1 MYKNICVNYTGFY
14 TPFIEHNYDK
24 NCLNIFLLTFTF
36 LVLLVIFYR
45 LYVRGDTPGVCI
57 VRGRGGGRG
66 GEVHQQSVWPPLLC
80 RVLEKAEW
88 WRWCHG
94 SPRLADTAGAE
105 YWIFG
110 PSGVVLS
117 YQLTQRGPQCHQHGD
132 HGNSCSYG
140 DTATT

>member
-1 MYKNICVNYTGFY
+1 MYREKYEIFDMYKNICVNYTGFY

-66 GEVHQQSVWPPLLC
+66 KYTSSQCGHHCS
-80 RVLEKAEW
+80 AES
-88 WRWCHG
+88 WRK
-94 SPRLADTAGAE
+94 
-105 YWIFG
+105 
-110 PSGVVLS
+110 PSGGGGAMVVL
-117 YQLTQRGPQCHQHGD
+117 
-132 HGNSCSYG
+132 
-140 DTATT
+140 A